1 METTFVEFFQDF
13 NQFDWIVLGVVTVS
27 ALYWLS
33 RGFAREGTSFLG
45 WTGAFLLAN
54 VLALPVSETMSDI
67 ISDRSIRYVTAWG
80 GVFVAVLFLFSR
92 VGRWLSNQLRQPGL
106 NFGNRLLGACF
117 GAARGVIIAAAL
129 TLLVRGLIPDS
140 EATLLNES
148 FVIDDLEIVAEW
160 LADNFDDVL
169 NGDVPDVVDETIKE
183 SSML

>member
-1 METTFVEFFQDF
+1 METTLIEFFQDI
-13 NQFDWIVLGVVTVS
+13 NQFDWIVLGVVIIS
-27 ALYWLS
+27 ALFGLS
-33 RGFAREGTSFLG
+33 RGFAREVTSFLG
-45 WTGAFLLAN
+45 WVGAFLLAN

-67 ISDRSIRYVTAWG
+67 INDRSIRYVTAWG
-80 GVFVAVLFLFSR
+80 GVFVAVLFFFGS

-129 TLLVRGLIPDS
+129 TLLFKGVIPDS
-140 EATLLNES
+140 EATLLKES
-148 FVIDDLEIVAEW
+148 VVIDDLEIVAEW

-169 NGDVPDVVDETIKE
+169 NGDDPEVVDETIKE

>member
-1 METTFVEFFQDF
+1 LETALVEFFQDF

-27 ALYWLS
+27 ALYGLS
-33 RGFAREGTSFLG
+33 CGFAREVTSFLG

-80 GVFVAVLFLFSR
+80 GVFVAVLFLFGR

-148 FVIDDLEIVAEW
+148 FVIDDLEIVSEW

>member
-1 METTFVEFFQDF
+1 LEATFVEFLQDF

-27 ALYWLS
+27 ALYGLS
-33 RGFAREGTSFLG
+33 RGFAREVTSFLG

-80 GVFVAVLFLFSR
+80 GVFVAVLFLFGR

-148 FVIDDLEIVAEW
+148 FVIDDLEIVSEW